1 MTVDDLGADEP
12 LGEVPPVSAELDLVA
27 EGLAAGGPMVGI
39 AIRLPVATLDAARL
53 IAHDE
58 GIKVTAMLREWIDQ
72 RVAERVDDARVVSV
86 ADLRRLIAHRAQDLQ
101 PGRDAGGDELHAVTA
116 APAPTTAASAKP
128 KPAEAAKAKPEVAKP
143 QAAAELVKPKA
154 ADGGKSKGKASG
166 AAKGKAKSKSKS
178 SGHGSGKAGPKAG

>member
-12 LGEVPPVSAELDLVA
+12 LGEVPPVSAELDLAA

-58 GIKVTAMLREWIDQ
+58 GVKVTAMLREWIDQ

-101 PGRDAGGDELHAVTA
+101 PGRDVGGDELHAVVGP
-116 APAPTTAASAKP
+116 PAQTVVKP
-128 KPAEAAKAKPEVAKP
+128 K
-143 QAAAELVKPKA
+143 AAEVVKLKA
-154 ADGGKSKGKASG
+154 ADGGKPKGKAAG
-166 AAKGKAKSKSKS
+166 GTKAKVKSKAKS

>member
-58 GIKVTAMLREWIDQ
+58 GVKVTAMLREWIDQ
-72 RVAERVDDARVVSV
+72 RVADTVEHVELLLTRFEWDDATRECDRLTRLFPTHPE
-86 ADLRRLIAHRAQDLQ
+86 ARRLTGER
-101 PGRDAGGDELHAVTA
+101 
-116 APAPTTAASAKP
+116 
-128 KPAEAAKAKPEVAKP
+128 
-143 QAAAELVKPKA
+143 
-154 ADGGKSKGKASG
+154 
-166 AAKGKAKSKSKS
+166 
-178 SGHGSGKAGPKAG
+178 